1 MNTWLKYWAFVRV
14 GVVRGVSERGEL
26 YGRLL
31 FLPII
36 LGVFYELWSAV
47 GETGMPTSAA
57 PHDLVW
63 YLAATEWIVLSPAL
77 IYVDVQEDIR
87 RGDIACV
94 LPRPVSYLGSMFCQ
108 GVGLLV
114 VRAPV
119 LGLGLFACALAYTH
133 ELPEPSALLWV
144 ISFGLAAMAFINA
157 CYVLLGLTA
166 FWLDD
171 VTPLYWIWQKS
182 LFVLGGLMVPLEL
195 YPDWFRALGAF
206 TPFPSLLSGP
216 ASALTTHVTAPFA
229 ITLATHL
236 LSWSLGLTVVGAV
249 LFAHATRRLQLTG
262 G

>member
-1 MNTWLKYWAFVRV
+1 MNTLLKYWAFVRV
-14 GVVRGVSERGEL
+14 GVVRALNERGEL

-47 GETGMPTSAA
+47 GEAGMPTASA

-63 YLAATEWIVLSPAL
+63 YLAATEWVVLSPPL
-77 IYVDVQEDIR
+77 IFNDVQEDVR
-87 RGDIACV
+87 RGDIACA
-94 LPRPVSYLGSMFCQ
+94 LPRPISYLGSMFCQ
-108 GVGLLV
+108 GMGMLA

-119 LGLGLFACALAYTH
+119 LGLGLFACALAFTRV
-133 ELPEPSALLWV
+133 LPEPSDVLWV
-144 ISFGLAAMAFINA
+144 AAFGLAAMGFIVA
-157 CYVLLGLTA
+157 CYLLLGLAA

-182 LFVLGGLMVPLEL
+182 LFLLGGLMVPLEL
-195 YPDWFRALGAF
+195 YPEWFRELGSF

-216 ASALTTHVTAPFA
+216 ASALTTHVTTPAGIA
-229 ITLATHL
+229 LATQL
-236 LSWSLGLTVVGAV
+236 LSWSLGITVAGAL
-249 LFAHATRRLQLTG
+249 LFTHVTRRLQLKG